1 MSDTK
6 PRRWEI
12 LEGATK
18 TIVVG
23 AYDYDSL
30 EAKFS
35 RLQVRYDCLSKVYV
49 LTRESEAAL
58 EARIAELEA
67 ALASTK
73 SQLQEATLQL
83 KERGDRPTGFSGLRS
98 DPTPPPPPAALL
110 KLMKKGKP

>member
-58 EARIAELEA
+58 EARIAELEIVLTTIVNRYDEA
-67 ALASTK
+67 KAENPNASHLMCGSTAGVANLAREVLAK
-73 SQLQEATLQL
+73 
-83 KERGDRPTGFSGLRS
+83 KEGT
-98 DPTPPPPPAALL
+98 
-110 KLMKKGKP
+110 